1 MFLGRVIG
9 TVVAS
14 QKVPGLE
21 GVRMML
27 VQPITDTGVDRGG
40 VVVAADTTQAGP
52 GDVVH
57 LTSSREAAVSLPEP
71 FVPVDHAIIAIVDAV
86 GDALPT
92 VAQSWPA
99 GRVVSTTG
107 GVS

>member
-14 QKVPGLE
+14 QKVAGLL
-21 GVRMML
+21 GVRFLL
-27 VQPITDTGVDRGG
+27 VQPITDAGQDRGG
-40 VVVAADTTQAGP
+40 AVVAADTTQAGP

-57 LTSSREAAVSLPEP
+57 LTSSREAAVAMPEP

-86 GDALPT
+86 GDRSPSGEAAWPQ
-92 VAQSWPA
+92 APA
-99 GRVVSTTG
+99 GGAS
-107 GVS
+107 

>member
-14 QKVPGLE
+14 QKVPDLE

-27 VQPITDTGVDRGG
+27 VQPITETGADRGG
-40 VVVAADTTQAGP
+40 PLVAADTTQAGP

-57 LTSSREAAVSLPEP
+57 LTSSREAAMAMPEP
-71 FVPVDHAIIAIVDAV
+71 FVPVDHAIIAIVDFV
-86 GDALPT
+86 GGELPEIAT
-92 VAQSWPA
+92 TWPVDEQGSA
-99 GRVVSTTG
+99 S
-107 GVS
+107 

>member
-14 QKVPGLE
+14 QKVADLQ

-27 VQPITDTGVDRGG
+27 VQPITESGADRGG
-40 VVVAADTTQAGP
+40 AIVAADTTQAGP

-57 LTSSREAAVSLPEP
+57 LTSSREAAMAMPEP
-71 FVPVDHAIIAIVDAV
+71 FVPVDHAIIAIVDFV
-86 GDALPT
+86 GDALPKIGT
-92 VAQSWPA
+92 SWPVGTLKGQA
-99 GRVVSTTG
+99 
-107 GVS
+107 

>member
-9 TVVAS
+9 TVVAT
-14 QKVPGLE
+14 QKVPGLD

-27 VQPITDTGVDRGG
+27 VQPITEAGVDLGG
-40 VVVAADTTQAGP
+40 AVVAADTTQAGP

-86 GDALPT
+86 GDGLPPL
-92 VAQSWPA
+92 ASSWPA
-99 GRVVSTTG
+99 GDPAARG